1 MSICVVNAFEEQGFE
16 NIPAGS
22 SKFGST
28 IAPIGQKL
36 GLDGLGC
43 MVVTVQPGRRAFPFH
58 NHLGNDEM
66 FVILLGN
73 GTYRYGNAEHPVKAG
88 DVCAA
93 PRGGSDTAHQL
104 INTGKEELK
113 YLGISTMRDP
123 EVVEYPDSGKF
134 AALAIKPGPDFMR
147 AHLRYIGRVENSL
160 GYYDG
165 EDA

>member
-88 DVCAA
+88 DVCSA

-113 YLGISTMRDP
+113 YLGISTMNDP
-123 EVVEYPDSGKF
+123 DVVEYPDSGKF

-160 GYYDG
+160 EYYDG
-165 EDA
+165 EDT